1 ALPRANLKILLPT
14 GDVFDREIYDEET
27 QIGKGPRNDLVIADP
42 SVSTAHS
49 VLRRENEAYTI
60 ADLGSRNGTFVNG
73 ERVTSPRRL
82 SHGDVIGM
90 GLSKLTFRL
99 SDYSETGAID
109 LDELAA
115 VSKQGPPPLT
125 EESLATVVDSS
136 GLVWRSDIDRVRK
149 TAKGRLLNV
158 LVDERLATEESL
170 RDLMSRTFEIP
181 ITDLNNAHVD
191 EGVIAE
197 FPPRLALE
205 RNIIPIAREGD
216 SLVIAV
222 ADPTDR
228 DAIQEV
234 AQKVHPSVVLRL
246 ATASQIREKVARYY
260 GPKLIGVLPTGE
272 KIEYPIDRHEVE

>member
-1 ALPRANLKILLPT
+1 MTLECPKCKSPVARDGQRFCYRCGHDLGDESARAKSGQSGAVAVDGVAEGKPQNSSRPQLPAGTVILEPNAFAEENTPIALPRANLKILLPT

-115 VSKQGPPPLT
+115 
-125 EESLATVVDSS
+125 
-136 GLVWRSDIDRVRK
+136 
-149 TAKGRLLNV
+149 
-158 LVDERLATEESL
+158 
-170 RDLMSRTFEIP
+170 
-181 ITDLNNAHVD
+181 
-191 EGVIAE
+191 
-197 FPPRLALE
+197 
-205 RNIIPIAREGD
+205 
-216 SLVIAV
+216 
-222 ADPTDR
+222 
-228 DAIQEV
+228 
-234 AQKVHPSVVLRL
+234 
-246 ATASQIREKVARYY
+246 
-260 GPKLIGVLPTGE
+260 
-272 KIEYPIDRHEVE
+272 